1 MRMNNTTKN
10 LALLAEIMKFRPKSK
25 VLTRQFHELLSRDRG
40 GGCATGQPQGGWTR
54 GVLELY
60 VAGSDT
66 RGRPLGRSYPRSQQ
80 AIHEIAGLILQSK
93 MKKPPPE
100 GRWGPGHWVGYKEKQ
115 LSLPALYARTR
126 TVPF

>member
-1 MRMNNTTKN
+1 MRMNNTTKD
-10 LALLAEIMKFRPKSK
+10 LALLAEIMKSRAKSK
-25 VLTRQFHELLSRDRG
+25 VFT
-40 GGCATGQPQGGWTR
+40 
-54 GVLELY
+54 
-60 VAGSDT
+60 
-66 RGRPLGRSYPRSQQ
+66 
-80 AIHEIAGLILQSK
+80 LQSK